1 MKCIAEL
8 WCDESATIISV
19 ELVLVLT
26 IMCTG
31 LVVGLTATRDAVVT
45 ELADIGAGIA
55 SLNQSFSYCGVSS
68 GSAQFSGSLFL
79 DGLDTGDDAGSQTV
93 NSNARG
99 VVICATAALPE
110 GQN

>member
-79 DGLDTGDDAGSQTV
+79 DGLDIGDDICSQTANA
-93 NSNARG
+93 NSRG
-99 VVICATAALPE
+99 LLICASQAVHE